1 MSSRLGR
8 RAGMALLFLRYF
20 IKTVLSAVQQCG
32 RCALILIVVFA
43 VGTDSAYGQKARG
56 NVDWIF
62 VLDTSASMHGAGGA
76 ANIFG
81 KVKDAISDFI
91 RTAREGDTLTLYT
104 FDRDT
109 TLRGHIRVS
118 GEIDKSDLL
127 KIVEDLPSE
136 GDRTYT
142 GKAIHDALERAIDL
156 KQRPDAAN
164 RTIGIVLFTDGLED
178 VRGIPNP
185 ISIPSNIALLPK
197 AQPYIF
203 FVSVGQV
210 HETQLES
217 FVKDPAMGNRGEV
230 IQNPGASG
238 IEAVAEKIRIRV
250 QTPALRAPIKLT
262 ISPHTLSF
270 GTTEPGQTSSQV
282 VELNSNLDCHLT
294 ITLQS
299 PDSEGLTLTEP
310 TNVVALTAGKNKLP
324 IRLAPANTL
333 SNGERKFVLLFAAE
347 PADSTSIATTAKVE
361 GSINVLKTPLWR
373 KLIKY
378 LLLLVALIV
387 IALVVLSVI
396 KGEPPWIWLA
406 MLTERKTLQG
416 ELQVIH
422 PRPARVEDEFISL
435 TQLHTRKV
443 CLSSLIPNASDGADA
458 ELEMVKQNGE
468 LSVKLQ
474 RIKGNVYV
482 NKIEVANSKI
492 YNDDV
497 IELGGS
503 KLLFSWVNH
512 DRPSSDDT
520 AHEI

>member
-1 MSSRLGR
+1 MLN
-8 RAGMALLFLRYF
+8 
-20 IKTVLSAVQQCG
+20 AVSQFR
-32 RCALILIVVFA
+32 RCALIVIIILA
-43 VGTDSAYGQKARG
+43 GSANGQNTRG

-62 VLDTSASMHGAGGA
+62 VLDTSASMHGAGGT
-76 ANIFG
+76 ANIFS

-91 RTAREGDTLTLYT
+91 RSAREGDTLTLYT

-109 TLRGHIRVS
+109 TLRGHIRIS

-127 KIVEDLPSE
+127 KIVHDLPSE

-197 AQPYIF
+197 SQPYIF
-203 FVSVGQV
+203 FVSVGQA
-210 HETQLES
+210 HEAQLES
-217 FVKDPAMGNRGEV
+217 FVKDLAMGNRGEV
-230 IQNPGASG
+230 IRDPGASG
-238 IEAVAEKIRIRV
+238 IEAVAERIR
-250 QTPALRAPIKLT
+250 TTIEAPAAPSQIKLT
-262 ISPHTLSF
+262 IDPQMLSF
-270 GTTEPGQTSSQV
+270 GTTEPGETSSQV
-282 VELNSNLDCHLT
+282 VELNSNVACRLT

-299 PDSEGLTLTEP
+299 SEGEGLTIAEP
-310 TNVVALTAGKNKLP
+310 TNVVALTAGKNALP
-324 IRLAPANTL
+324 IRLTAAHTL
-333 SNGERKFVLLFAAE
+333 ANGERKFVLLFAAE
-347 PADSTSIATTAKVE
+347 PIDSNSIATTVGVA
-361 GSINVLKTPLWR
+361 GTTNVVKTPLWR
-373 KLIKY
+373 KLMKY

-387 IALVVLSVI
+387 IALVGLSVI
-396 KGEPPWIWLA
+396 KGEPPWIWLP
-406 MLTERKTLQG
+406 MLTERETLQG

-422 PRPARVEDEFISL
+422 PRPPRVEDEFISL

-443 CLSSLIPNASDGADA
+443 ALSSLIPTSDGADA
-458 ELEMVKQNGE
+458 ELEVVKQNGQ

-474 RIKGNVYV
+474 RIKGSVYV
-482 NKIEVANSKI
+482 NRIDVANSKL

-512 DRPSSDDT
+512 DRPSST
-520 AHEI
+520 GAGEEI